1 LQLRRRQ
8 PKSRKRTSRPKSARS
23 AAKSQSIQN
32 SADAVAKCHIEDW
45 LTLIQS
51 LMQGRVLLYSPKP
64 IKPSLRNPC
73 VAYRHFNRPMP
84 EPFLDCAQ
92 VYASISQSVTA
103 RMAKAVRMQVRE
115 ARQLGGSIDKV
126 VNGEPS

>member
-1 LQLRRRQ
+1 
-8 PKSRKRTSRPKSARS
+8 
-23 AAKSQSIQN
+23 
-32 SADAVAKCHIEDW
+32 
-45 LTLIQS
+45 
-51 LMQGRVLLYSPKP
+51 
-64 IKPSLRNPC
+64 
-73 VAYRHFNRPMP
+73 MP